1 MPLPAA
7 AVTAAKVAGP
17 TILSWVLGN
26 RDRKKAQRKQDKRA
40 AFAALQNRLSPGQG
54 AGGSP
59 QMTQPGLA
67 SQLAADPLVQKQVMD
82 MIGKLGGSQQDSG
95 GSRNLLQKLLGN
107 GGGRFGKHNL

>member
-1 MPLPAA
+1 MSLLA
-7 AVTAAKVAGP
+7 TGAKVAAP

-82 MIGKLGGSQQDSG
+82 WIGELGGSEEDSG
-95 GSRNLLQKLLGN
+95 GSRNLLDKLLAK

>member
-40 AFAALQNRLSPGQG
+40 AFAAL
-54 AGGSP
+54 
-59 QMTQPGLA
+59 MTKPGLD
-67 SQLAADPLVQKQVMD
+67 SQLAADPLVQKQVME